1 MKHPLFR
8 VMWLGMTV
16 SNLGTWMNEV
26 GVTWLMATMAPSNLM
41 VALIQ
46 TATTLPFFLLSY
58 PAGVMGD
65 ICNRRTVLIALHVW
79 LLASAVALTLIT
91 ARELTTEWWLLLLT
105 FCLGAGNAMMR
116 PSWTANIPSF
126 APRGELANAITL
138 NSLSTNLS
146 KAAGPAIGGLLV
158 ASAGPVAVFALNALS
173 FLFVLGTLIRRH
185 PRAFHVDTRLPPETF
200 SAALRGG
207 LRYTRHDPELRAV
220 LVRCAA
226 SFVFISVFWS
236 MLPVI
241 VLRELGSSPQTY
253 GLLVGT
259 TGIGSLLGANLL
271 PVLLRRLTR
280 NQVFGTASTIFA
292 LAVLAMAWTRNYA
305 ALGLLGL
312 VVGICWIMLFS
323 SLVVASQAT
332 APAWVM
338 ARVLALV
345 MLVYGGSV
353 AAGSALWGW
362 LSDLFSVQAS
372 IGVAVSGM
380 LLSLLLG
387 RRYPIPQEGHRNLG
401 TPAVPPVAP
410 VSEPDLQRG
419 PLLVT
424 LDYPLRAGRRA
435 AMRERLQRLR
445 LARLRAGAEC
455 WQACELP
462 GPPAMLRESFRVPSW
477 LAYLRLQ
484 ERLTGAD
491 RMLES
496 ELAELAG
503 APPVLRHLVLDG
515 DGGDPSRSIP
525 DSELQSGPEDRIIAR
540 RDRVS
545 RPPVSPG
552 QQSPRG

>member
-1 MKHPLFR
+1 MNQLLPISTSIWSPMRHSLFR

-26 GVTWLMATMAPSNLM
+26 GVTWMMASLAPSNLM

-46 TATTLPFFLLSY
+46 TATTLPFFLLAY

-65 ICNRRTVLIALHVW
+65 ICNRRTVLITLHVW
-79 LLASAVALTLIT
+79 LLASAVALTLMT
-91 ARELTTEWWLLLLT
+91 VREITTEWWLLLLT

-185 PRAFHVDTRLPPETF
+185 PRAFHVDTQLPPETF

-241 VLRELGSSPQTY
+241 VLREMGSAPHTY

-259 TGIGSLLGANLL
+259 TGIGSLIGANLVPL
-271 PVLLRRLTR
+271 LLRRLTR
-280 NQVFGTASTIFA
+280 NQVFGAATMIFA
-292 LAVLAMAWTRNYA
+292 LALLAIAFTRGYA
-305 ALGLLGL
+305 LLALLGL

-323 SLVVASQAT
+323 SLVVASQTT
-332 APAWVM
+332 APPWVM

-362 LSDLFSVQAS
+362 LSDVFSVQAS
-372 IGVAVSGM
+372 IGVAVAGM
-380 LLSLLLG
+380 LLSLSLG
-387 RRYPIPQEGHRNLG
+387 RRYPIPQEGHRDLR
-401 TPAVPPVAP
+401 TSDQAP
-410 VSEPDLQRG
+410 QLWPNSLATDLHRG
-419 PLLVT
+419 PVQVT
-424 LDYPLRAGRRA
+424 LDYPLRADNLA
-435 AMRERLQRLR
+435 AMEQLLQRLR
-445 LARLRAGAEC
+445 RIRLRAGAHDWEYSRLGG
-455 WQACELP
+455 EP
-462 GPPAMLRESFRVPSW
+462 NRLRESFWVASW

-484 ERLTGAD
+484 ERLTAED
-491 RMLES
+491 RKVE
-496 ELAELAG
+496 AELARLAG
-503 APPVLRHLVLDG
+503 EPPRASYLVAG
-515 DGGDPSRSIP
+515 EI
-525 DSELQSGPEDRIIAR
+525 
-540 RDRVS
+540 
-545 RPPVSPG
+545 
-552 QQSPRG
+552 

>member
-1 MKHPLFR
+1 MPVMGQPPPISRSIWSPLGYPLFR

-16 SNLGTWMNEV
+16 SNIGTWMNEV
-26 GVTWLMATMAPSNLM
+26 GVTWLMASMAPSNLM

-65 ICNRRTVLIALHVW
+65 ICNRRTVLIVLHVW
-79 LLASAVALTLIT
+79 LLVSAVALTAL
-91 ARELTTEWWLLLLT
+91 AHLEMTTEWWLLLLT

-116 PSWTANIPSF
+116 PSWSANIPTF
-126 APRGELANAITL
+126 APRGELANTITL

-146 KAAGPAIGGLLV
+146 KAAGPAIGGILI
-158 ASAGPVAVFALNALS
+158 ACAGPVAVFAVNALS

-200 SAALRGG
+200 SVALRGG

-241 VLRELGSSPQTY
+241 ALREMGSSPLTY
-253 GLLVGT
+253 GMLVGT

-271 PVLLRRLTR
+271 PALLRRLTR
-280 NQVFGTASTIFA
+280 NQVFGAASTIFA
-292 LAVLAMAWTRNYA
+292 LTVLAMAWTRSYA
-305 ALGLLGL
+305 ILGLLGL

-332 APAWVM
+332 APPWVM

-353 AAGSALWGW
+353 AVGSALWGW

-401 TPAVPPVAP
+401 TPGVPMAAP
-410 VSEPDLQRG
+410 VPGPDLLRG
-419 PLLVT
+419 PLLIT
-424 LDYPLRAGRRA
+424 LDYPVRDGHRA
-435 AMRERLQRLR
+435 AMRERLEQLR
-445 LARLRAGAEC
+445 LARLRAGAER
-455 WQACELP
+455 WQTCALA
-462 GPPAMLRESFRVPSW
+462 GPPEILRESFRVPSW

-484 ERLTGAD
+484 ERLTASD
-491 RMLES
+491 RTVES
-496 ELAELAG
+496 ELAGLAG
-503 APPVLRHLVLDG
+503 APPVLRHLVIDG
-515 DGGDPSRSIP
+515 D
-525 DSELQSGPEDRIIAR
+525 
-540 RDRVS
+540 
-545 RPPVSPG
+545 
-552 QQSPRG
+552 

>member
-26 GVTWLMATMAPSNLM
+26 GVTWLMASMAPSNLM

-65 ICNRRTVLIALHVW
+65 ICNRRALLIVLHVW
-79 LLASAVALTLIT
+79 LLISAVALTMLT
-91 ARELTTEWWLLLLT
+91 HRELTTEWWLLLLT

-126 APRGELANAITL
+126 APRHELANAITL

-146 KAAGPAIGGLLV
+146 KAAGPAIGGILV

-173 FLFVLGTLIRRH
+173 FVFVLGTLVFRH

-220 LVRCAA
+220 LMRCAA
-226 SFVFISVFWS
+226 SFLFISVFWS

-241 VLRELGSSPQTY
+241 ALREMGSSPQTY

-271 PVLLRRLTR
+271 PLLLHRLTR
-280 NQVFGTASTIFA
+280 NQVFGGASLVFGLTL
-292 LAVLAMAWTRNYA
+292 LAIAWTRSYA
-305 ALGLLGL
+305 VLGLLGL

-332 APAWVM
+332 APPWVM

-362 LSDLFSVQAS
+362 LSDVFSVQAS
-372 IGVAVSGM
+372 ISVAVCGM

-387 RRYPIPQEGHRNLG
+387 RRYPIPQEGHRNLSA
-401 TPAVPPVAP
+401 PDSAPSAP
-410 VSEPDLQRG
+410 VTGIDLQRG

-424 LDYPLRAGRRA
+424 LDYQVPEGNRA
-435 AMRERLQRLR
+435 AMQIL
-445 LARLRAGAEC
+445 LARLRLIRQRAGAER
-455 WQACELP
+455 WQFSEPP
-462 GPPAMLRESFRVPSW
+462 GMPEVLRESFRVPSW

-484 ERLTGAD
+484 ERLTADD
-491 RMLES
+491 RMVEA
-496 ELAELAG
+496 ELAKLAG
-503 APPVLRHLVLDG
+503 APPLPRHSVIDG
-515 DGGDPSRSIP
+515 
-525 DSELQSGPEDRIIAR
+525 
-540 RDRVS
+540 V
-545 RPPVSPG
+545 
-552 QQSPRG
+552 